1 MTPARKK
8 AYLLLL
14 VNAVIWGAALPLVK
28 PSLNFVSPFQFLYL
42 RYLIASILI
51 FPFLI
56 ILLVKHRPSLKTILY
71 SVALELLATP
81 ISLGLLY
88 SGLKQ
93 TSAIE
98 ASLIAATY
106 PLLITVG
113 GIYFLKEKQERREW
127 LGLALALIGT
137 GLLVVEPLL
146 TNRIGKIN
154 FSFLGNLLVLA
165 HNLLIAVYYL
175 VAKKFYQGK
184 PKFMVTGLGYLA
196 SAIVLFF
203 MLNQAGLSTSV
214 TLLKAPSVALASGY
228 MALFGS
234 IIALTFYIKGQ
245 DLIEASEASLFIY
258 LTGVFAIPVSFL
270 LLKESVT
277 WPQILAMVIIF
288 LGVFLGESRPRR
300 LAKPKA

>member
-184 PKFMVTGLGYLA
+184 PKFMVTGL
-196 SAIVLFF
+196 
-203 MLNQAGLSTSV
+203 STSV